1 MKRILVLLI
10 TALLLAGC
18 TAPPPEPSQTTP
30 STTAT
35 ESTQPSTTPTTAPT
49 QSTEPAGTTAT
60 EPLTGWVKEGEN
72 TYYINTDGSR
82 HTGWLDLN
90 GTRYYLNADGILQ
103 TGWLKLDG
111 QEYYLNADGSVTR
124 GKASIEG
131 IHYYF
136 TSSGVRVILVN
147 PWHFVPYDYTPDL
160 VSAEDG
166 YVVDSSCKDAL
177 LQMLK
182 DCRAAGYDARITSAY
197 RRQETQIELYNNK
210 VNYFLNLGYDA
221 ATARTEA
228 AKIIAVPGTS
238 EHQLGLAVDLVDSSY
253 WVLDEA
259 QENTPAQKWL
269 MEHCWEYGFILRY
282 PGGKTEKT
290 GIIYEPWH
298 YRYVGKELAME
309 IKGTGLCLE
318 EYFDTLK

>member
-1 MKRILVLLI
+1 MKRILVLWI

-18 TAPPPEPSQTTP
+18 TAPVSVPDQTAS
-30 STTAT
+30 STAAT
-35 ESTQPSTTPTTAPT
+35 ESSLPESTQATVAPTTPTASAPAT
-49 QSTEPAGTTAT
+49 QPTS
-60 EPLTGWVKEGEN
+60 GWIKDGHN
-72 TYYINTDGSR
+72 TYYVNTGGSR

-90 GTRYYLNADGILQ
+90 GTRYYLNENGVLQ

-111 QEYYLNADGSVTR
+111 QEYYLKSDGSVTR

-131 IHYYF
+131 LTYYF
-136 TSSGVRVILVN
+136 TKSGVRVIVVN
-147 PWHFVPYDYTPDL
+147 PWHLIPYDYTPDL
-160 VSAEDG
+160 VNTEDG
-166 YVVDSSCKDAL
+166 YIVDISCRDAL

-182 DCRAAGYDARITSAY
+182 DCRAAGHDARITSAY
-197 RRQETQIELYNNK
+197 RRQQTQIELYNNK

-282 PGGKTEKT
+282 PNGKTDVT

-309 IKGTGLCLE
+309 MKDTGLCLE
-318 EYFDTLK
+318 EYFDTLQ